1 MNSKVMWSEGKWDVD
16 MNSKVMWSEG
26 LIG

>member
-1 MNSKVMWSEGKWDVD
+1 VKWSEEKWVVD
-16 MNSKVMWSEG
+16 MNSKVKWSEG